1 MGSSI
6 NLSKRFNQYFNYS
19 HISDTKRNMRIDR
32 ALLKYGYSKFKLQI
46 LEYCDICNVIEKEQY
61 YLDLLKPEYNILL
74 KAGSSLGFK
83 HSEDTILKMKGN
95 KSPETLQ
102 KIKNHLKILNS
113 TPFPTSIRAKIS
125 AGMAKFN
132 VLTKGKNIVFINL
145 ETDEK
150 FFFNSFRDA
159 SLNMKISRN
168 TISKYIL
175 SKKSYG
181 KYRITF
187 AEE

>member
-1 MGSSI
+1 
-6 NLSKRFNQYFNYS
+6 
-19 HISDTKRNMRIDR
+19 
-32 ALLKYGYSKFKLQI
+32 
-46 LEYCDICNVIEKEQY
+46 
-61 YLDLLKPEYNILL
+61 
-74 KAGSSLGFK
+74 
-83 HSEDTILKMKGN
+83 MKGS

-102 KIKNHLKILNS
+102 KIRSHLKILNS

-132 VLTKGKNIVFINL
+132 VLTKGKKIVFINL

-150 FFFNSFRDA
+150 LFFASIRDA

-175 SKKSYG
+175 SQRSYG
-181 KYRITF
+181 KYIITF
-187 AEE
+187 ADK